1 MSPDIILLEIGLPKI
16 NGLEAARRI
25 RAQSQ
30 ERHRMTVGGQPH
42 WPGHVSHE
50 SDIGTRP
57 GLVRAAG
64 ELQRILWTYRAASTS
79 RSASSQSSS
88 SSPGVKPR
96 RSAIQYAAVAIRDS
110 RSSAVRGCLVSSSRS
125 MALPV
130 VAGRC
135 GNAVPLE
142 AGPDEVTAPEFLESA
157 IVFSC
162 VQAMDAAA
170 PDGCGSES

>member
-1 MSPDIILLEIGLPKI
+1 VRPRTYAVDVCAPRPRSSGKGRADESRYHPDSRRSAPLAG
-16 NGLEAARRI
+16 ARNPTN
-25 RAQSQ
+25 Q
-30 ERHRMTVGGQPH
+30 
-42 WPGHVSHE
+42 
-50 SDIGTRP
+50 DIGTRP

-64 ELQRILWTYRAASTS
+64 RLQRILWTYRAASTS

-125 MALPV
+125 MALLV